1 MKHAVID
8 DIEGVLIQSAGAK
21 TCSRPGAGLAQLV
34 EHLICNQRVGGSSP
48 STGTKFINDL
58 NDNQRL
64 LLEFVSVWCPFN
76 IRLNNANNAA
86 QGWGNSDMFSPSRR
100 PIFEHINPV
109 ITNFLKRR

>member
-1 MKHAVID
+1 
-8 DIEGVLIQSAGAK
+8 
-21 TCSRPGAGLAQLV
+21 
-34 EHLICNQRVGGSSP
+34 
-48 STGTKFINDL
+48 
-58 NDNQRL
+58 
-64 LLEFVSVWCPFN
+64 VSVWCPFN